1 MFEPFGLKI
10 NISIRLVLMDYIMGQ
25 SEGRYA
31 GRVEDAVW
39 LCHKSNCN
47 GIS

>member
-10 NISIRLVLMDYIMGQ
+10 NISIRLVLTDYIMGQ

-31 GRVEDAVW
+31 GCIYTVIVIRKRDT
-39 LCHKSNCN
+39 
-47 GIS
+47 